1 MQMNAPEALKKLTKW
16 NNEKYNENCEHE
28 FTIEIKKYRQS
39 RMVNKYKRG
48 SRKNPFTIQIERSE
62 EDWLHIKATEEKF
75 SAYGGVFNLEE
86 LIVHAVKWIEKQ
98 KPISNIFK
106 D

>member
-28 FTIEIKKYRQS
+28 FTIEIKNIDNPGWS
-39 RMVNKYKRG
+39 INING
-48 SRKNPFTIQIERSE
+48 EAGKNPFTIQIERSE